1 MKIAEYYAS
10 LGFRVDRR
18 EIKKVDN
25 YLKTLE
31 NRLRRFNKNIL
42 GKHLNIRLNIDKFNV
57 NQKRM
62 NTVLGNALDKASA
75 SLVFQISRFNVDQ
88 RAMRAALIRAGR
100 VAGQGG
106 LPVTTR
112 VTQQGVTSRRP
123 SSYRS
128 PFDNARGTTIDRLAE
143 GTPSTRSPSSY
154 GRANYLHAGGAAGAF
169 MRYGA
174 ASIPFVGGI
183 YGMGAMNRANQ
194 EQISNRLTAQAV
206 IQGRGGTEAQG
217 KEAFAWLRNLA
228 NDVGFNYTDAAPEYN
243 QFLANALGAGLDT
256 EGAQGI
262 FQGFSEYQTAMG
274 VTPARRKLVQNA
286 LSQMLGKGVLS
297 MEEVRRQMSESMPG

>member
-18 EIKKVDN
+18 EIRKVDN

-31 NRLRRFNKNIL
+31 NKLRRFNKNIL

-62 NTVLGNALDKASA
+62 NTVLGNALDRAS
-75 SLVFQISRFNVDQ
+75 SNLVFQISRFNVDQ

-106 LPVTTR
+106 LPA
-112 VTQQGVTSRRP
+112 TSRVRQQVVQRQVATQTAA
-123 SSYRS
+123 STNTSASRS
-128 PFDNARGTTIDRLAE
+128 R
-143 GTPSTRSPSSY
+143 SSY

-174 ASIPFVGGI
+174 GSLPFIGGI
-183 YGMGAMNRANQ
+183 YGMGALNRGNQ
-194 EQISNRLTAQAV
+194 EQISNRLTTQAV
-206 IQGRGGTEAQG
+206 IQGRGGTEGQG

-286 LSQMLGKGVLS
+286 LSQMLG
-297 MEEVRRQMSESMPG
+297 

>member
-1 MKIAEYYAS
+1 LKIAEYYAS

-18 EIKKVDN
+18 EIRKVDN

-31 NRLRRFNKNIL
+31 NKLRRFNKNIL
-42 GKHLNIRLNIDKFNV
+42 GKNLNIRLNIDKFNV

-62 NTVLGNALDKASA
+62 NTVLGNALDRAS
-75 SLVFQISRFNVDQ
+75 SNLVFQINRFNVDQ

-100 VAGQGG
+100 VAGQRG
-106 LPVTTR
+106 LPVTSR
-112 VTQQGVTSRRP
+112 VTQQVIQRQQAPAAQGAASTNASASR
-123 SSYRS
+123 S
-128 PFDNARGTTIDRLAE
+128 RG
-143 GTPSTRSPSSY
+143 SY

-174 ASIPFVGGI
+174 ASLPFIGGI
-183 YGMGAMNRANQ
+183 YGMGALNRGNQ
-194 EQISNRLTAQAV
+194 EQISNRLTTQAV
-206 IQGRGGTEAQG
+206 IQGRGGTEGQG

>member
-10 LGFRVDRR
+10 LGFRVPKS
-18 EIKKVDN
+18 EIRKVDN

-31 NRLRRFNKNIL
+31 NRLKRFNKNVL
-42 GKHLNIRLNIDKFNV
+42 GKQLNIRLNVDKFAINSK
-57 NQKRM
+57 NL
-62 NTVLGNALDKASA
+62 NLALGNALDKAS
-75 SLVFQISRFNVDQ
+75 SNLVFQISRFNVDQ

-106 LPVTTR
+106 LPVTSR
-112 VTQQGVTSRRP
+112 VTQQVVQRQQQSQATSSKARGGRSS
-123 SSYRS
+123 SSY
-128 PFDNARGTTIDRLAE
+128 E
-143 GTPSTRSPSSY
+143 
-154 GRANYLHAGGAAGAF
+154 RANYLHAGGAAGAF

-174 ASIPFVGGI
+174 ASLPFIGGV
-183 YGMGAMNRANQ
+183 YGMGALNKSNQ
-194 EQISNRLTAQAV
+194 EQISNRLTTQAV
-206 IQGRGGTEAQG
+206 IQGRGGTEQEG
-217 KEAFAWLRNLA
+217 KDAFEWLRNLA

-256 EGAQGI
+256 QGAQGI

-286 LSQMLGKGVLS
+286 LSQMLG
-297 MEEVRRQMSESMPG
+297 